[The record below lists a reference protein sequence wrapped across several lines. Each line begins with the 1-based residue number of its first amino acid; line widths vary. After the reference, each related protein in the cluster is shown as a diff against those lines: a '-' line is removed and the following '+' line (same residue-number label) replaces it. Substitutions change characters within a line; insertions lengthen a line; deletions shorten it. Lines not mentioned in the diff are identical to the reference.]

1 MMDSGSSSYLNKI
14 LSKRSIKNQ
23 VWFGFGLMLA
33 ILIFMSL
40 STLNVF
46 TKLNQGINE
55 VTEKIQPVVITA
67 QNLELA
73 LKATNSSL
81 GYYLLTREDSY
92 KDSYIDHLNRAKELT
107 SQLTGY
113 QVVSDHQAYNKSI
126 ELVEVDLVKL
136 ESYRDQMIELANNDL
151 KNMPAQQIASE
162 KLNPMAQTLQSMI
175 SQMIISD
182 YDEENVDGERDEYR
196 QTMYDLRYY
205 NVQIA
210 SELRTFL
217 AFRSNSNIQNLN
229 AIREVVLAKL
239 KAISEAEDFF
249 TFEQSDLI
257 PELLSTNQ
265 TYYLALDEAIEI
277 HSSERYRRDIYLINN
292 EIKPLVTEIQS
303 ELSALANQLN
313 ELIFSTSK
321 NLQETASSAIDKVV
335 IGLIS
340 GLLAGIIIAIL
351 MTRMMSIPINA
362 AVRAMEDLADGDGDL
377 TQRLAG
383 TGNSDITKMA
393 KGFNGFA
400 SKVQTL
406 VSQVAGSVGNLSSVV
421 GQVSVIVDQ
430 TQGGSKQQRLQTEHV
445 VKAIDEMTSSVQEVA
460 SNANSAADSAHRAD
474 EKARSGQKVVGETI
488 ASINLLASEI
498 ETGVNVVNKLSKE
511 VESIG
516 SVLDV
521 IKSIAD
527 QTNLLALNAAIEAAR
542 AGEQGRGFSVVAD
555 EVRTLA
561 SRTQESTKLIEEMID
576 NLQKQVHA
584 AVKAISNGQDKAK
597 SSVETA
603 SNAGEALEEI
613 ATSVA
618 TISDMIIQIAS
629 ASEEQG
635 AVASEINQNVIN
647 ISHIADEN
655 SDASDKLA
663 RSSDDLA
670 QLATELKQQVSNF
683 KY

>member
-1 MMDSGSSSYLNKI
+1 
-14 LSKRSIKNQ
+14 
-23 VWFGFGLMLA
+23 
-33 ILIFMSL
+33 
-40 STLNVF
+40 
-46 TKLNQGINE
+46 
-55 VTEKIQPVVITA
+55 
-67 QNLELA
+67 
-73 LKATNSSL
+73 
-81 GYYLLTREDSY
+81 
-92 KDSYIDHLNRAKELT
+92 
-107 SQLTGY
+107 
-113 QVVSDHQAYNKSI
+113 
-126 ELVEVDLVKL
+126 
-136 ESYRDQMIELANNDL
+136 
-151 KNMPAQQIASE
+151 
-162 KLNPMAQTLQSMI
+162 
-175 SQMIISD
+175 
-182 YDEENVDGERDEYR
+182 
-196 QTMYDLRYY
+196 
-205 NVQIA
+205 
-210 SELRTFL
+210 
-217 AFRSNSNIQNLN
+217 
-229 AIREVVLAKL
+229 
-239 KAISEAEDFF
+239 
-249 TFEQSDLI
+249 
-257 PELLSTNQ
+257 
-265 TYYLALDEAIEI
+265 
-277 HSSERYRRDIYLINN
+277 
-292 EIKPLVTEIQS
+292 LVTEIQS

-383 TGNSDITKMA
+383 TGNSDIAKMA